1 MYGLPIKKI
10 EFHTEHNHDLVLSMD
25 AQVSSGEKQDNGMAL
40 VRVRLP
46 SQVGERF
53 HTAANPAVPA
63 RQSDTLTK
71 WIHKNQMMHTFFL
84 YDMLK
89 SNASS
94 MFLSDDLSYCEGV
107 GSGLEFIVISVLF
120 TTTLNPAARQDIH
133 ESD

>member
-1 MYGLPIKKI
+1 MAW
-10 EFHTEHNHDLVLSMD
+10 HW
-25 AQVSSGEKQDNGMAL
+25 SGFD
-40 VRVRLP
+40 
-46 SQVGERF
+46 SQ
-53 HTAANPAVPA
+53 A
-63 RQSDTLTK
+63 K
-71 WIHKNQMMHTFFL
+71 WGIDSIL